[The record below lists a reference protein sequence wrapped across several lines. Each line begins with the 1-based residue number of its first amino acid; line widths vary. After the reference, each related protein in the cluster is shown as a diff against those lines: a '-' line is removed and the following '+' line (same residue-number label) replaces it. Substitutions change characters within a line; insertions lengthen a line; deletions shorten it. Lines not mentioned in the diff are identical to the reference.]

1 MFTKAIVLSETDF
14 RLLTIDI
21 MEAFV
26 DYLRSDEEEKLE
38 VSEAIKEKMKDF
50 FIVYFDEIL
59 ESEDVEEAIIF
70 IEQDVKEV
78 HNGELY
84 WSLVEQQ
91 YDIESLIKDYL

>member
-38 VSEAIKEKMKDF
+38 VSEAIKERMKDF
-50 FIVYFDEIL
+50 FIVYFDDIL
-59 ESEDVEEAIIF
+59 ESEAVEEAIIF
-70 IEQDVKEV
+70 IGGDAKEV

-91 YDIESLIKDYL
+91 YNIESLIKDYL